1 LGKKDGKNIF
11 EVINPSKNVSTKE
24 LRKFFEKG
32 YSTKSEKGH
41 GIGLSKLKKLAQKK
55 NGTIICDYD
64 TDSSEVIFEI
74 THV

>member
-1 LGKKDGKNIF
+1 LGEKGGKNVL
-11 EVINPSKNVSTKE
+11 EVINPSKFVSSNQLE
-24 LRKFFEKG
+24 KFFDKG
-32 YSTKSEKGH
+32 YTTKTEKGH
-41 GIGLSKLKKLAQKK
+41 GIGLAKLKKLIEKK